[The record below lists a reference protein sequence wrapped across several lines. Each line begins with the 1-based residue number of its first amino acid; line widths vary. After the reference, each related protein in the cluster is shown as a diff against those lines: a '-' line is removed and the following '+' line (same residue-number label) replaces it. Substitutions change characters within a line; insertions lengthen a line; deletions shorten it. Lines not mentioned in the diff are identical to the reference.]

1 MSLIV
6 QKYGGSSVSDVQKIN
21 HVSRRIIER
30 LKEGHRIVVVVSA
43 MGNTTDQL
51 LSLARSITDSPN
63 PRETD
68 VLLSTGEI
76 VASSLIAITLSHMG
90 VEAISLNGSQA
101 GIITDNLHGNAMIA
115 EINASRILKELD
127 SGKVVIVAGFQGVG
141 NDTDVRLLGRGASD
155 LSAVAIAAELNAE
168 RCEIFTDVEGIY
180 TADPRIV
187 YDAKK
192 IDEIGYEEML
202 EMASSGAKMQPRSI
216 ELGMTFQVPILVASS
231 FNNKPGTLI
240 HGGAKIMNPTVGEMR
255 NRVTG
260 VPSEK
265 NVSKITILGAI
276 DKPGVAAEIFE
287 PLSKAGISVDV
298 IVQNSSNSGTTDIT
312 FTVKSDQLKEALSI
326 TQDSSSKLQINGVS
340 SEDGFGKVSIIGTG
354 MLNVPGYA
362 SKMFEALAN
371 ASVNIEMITTS
382 EIRITCLVKEI
393 QLDQAVRAVHSA
405 FDVG

>member
-30 LKEGHRIVVVVSA
+30 LEEGHRIVVVVSA

-155 LSAVAIAAELNAE
+155 LSAVAIAAELDAE

-187 YDAKK
+187 NDAKK

>member
-30 LKEGHRIVVVVSA
+30 LEEGHRIVVVVSA

-127 SGKVVIVAGFQGVG
+127 SDKVVIVAGFQGVG

-187 YDAKK
+187 NDAKK

>member
-30 LKEGHRIVVVVSA
+30 LEEGHRIVVVVSA

-127 SGKVVIVAGFQGVG
+127 SDKVVIVAGFQGVG

-187 YDAKK
+187 NDAKK

-326 TQDSSSKLQINGVS
+326 TQASSSKLQINGVS

>member
-30 LKEGHRIVVVVSA
+30 LEEGHRIVVVVSA

-155 LSAVAIAAELNAE
+155 LSAVAIAAELDAE

-187 YDAKK
+187 NDAKK

-240 HGGAKIMNPTVGEMR
+240 HGGVKIMNPTVGEMR

-326 TQDSSSKLQINGVS
+326 TQDSASKLQINGVS

>member
-30 LKEGHRIVVVVSA
+30 LEEGHRIVVVVSA

-155 LSAVAIAAELNAE
+155 LSAVAIAAELDAE

-187 YDAKK
+187 DDAQK

-240 HGGAKIMNPTVGEMR
+240 HGGVKIMNPTVGEMR

-326 TQDSSSKLQINGVS
+326 TQDSASKLQINGVS

>member
-21 HVSRRIIER
+21 HVSRRIIQR
-30 LKEGHRIVVVVSA
+30 LEEGHRIVVVVSA

-187 YDAKK
+187 NDAKK